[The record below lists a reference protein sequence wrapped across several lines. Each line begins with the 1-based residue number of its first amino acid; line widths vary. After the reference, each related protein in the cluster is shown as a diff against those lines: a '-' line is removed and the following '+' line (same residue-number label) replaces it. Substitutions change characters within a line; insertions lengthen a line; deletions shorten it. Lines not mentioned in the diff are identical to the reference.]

1 MANSPAQ
8 SPKKAAPD
16 EEALSPEQ
24 EEAMLALSGE
34 LAQSG
39 MPESQAREIAQASA
53 KALSSV
59 SANKAVFPL
68 REWEKKLSEIG
79 NQGWLSDPKWKSM
92 RSLIARNIGLVAL
105 AKSNSD
111 NPWALYAPQRLM
123 DLEREMIE
131 LAKRETDD
139 HPIPPHLIEE
149 AFASRPTMADEQKN
163 ATVASCTGRKAV
175 VVTEGTAGA
184 GKSFTLNAIR
194 EIYTKAPGRTPGE
207 AEGYDII
214 GTALSWTA
222 TKVLEAS
229 AGLDP
234 GSGVAIEG
242 LTRKMDK
249 AVAEGGDFFKRR
261 TLLIVDE
268 AGLVGIG
275 HMHKLL
281 WHAAHSKHP
290 VRIMLTGDSL
300 QLNPV
305 MAGNAL
311 EAIVDE
317 CGSARLDT
325 IRRQKQASHR
335 AAVKHFCFGRAEN
348 GLWTFWQQEAI
359 HFCEN
364 AETRREKVMQDY
376 VRYACANPQKTPLVL
391 ALANEEVKTLNREIR
406 LRLQQ
411 VGRLVGDEH
420 EIKISDGRGSYKA
433 KFCVGDQVVLRKNNA
448 KHPVFKS
455 SFAKLHEGLVKAREK
470 GAAQAER
477 GFFARALDGWR
488 QDHDKKPDEV
498 DRHGIFNRMNGIILD
513 IRPHPEK
520 RGEKILRLLLA
531 EGGETEIDTS
541 SYRDEEHN
549 AVPLTH
555 NFATTIYASQGQT
568 VERVFMI
575 DSPYMNR
582 RLAYVGMSRHTELCD
597 IYLDLSEL
605 RERMLKDAER
615 RKDSALAARLSDPA
629 SISHSDY
636 LQAAAIVWNK
646 DSANPTPNMAKK
658 HMLEKRQKSVKEGE
672 GAWRPAKA
680 PEDDAD
686 DHPEQRHAEP
696 PLFSALAAQAG
707 EAKPAKT
714 KPVFPFFRK
723 AAPKPA
729 APAAIALKET
739 AESADLPAWA
749 SDPLPSSALESLR
762 GKFWDSNRFGYPR
775 LFSVEPSHGY
785 PTARW
790 DFSGALRAGEP
801 DIPALPNSEHFRQAP
816 WIVVPGAREALI
828 SWAHFRQKHQE
839 HPEKSPNIAI
849 AFPEADLSTLAKW
862 VRPGSKPLYCAWS
875 QKDPE
880 SLGKA
885 RALAERLR
893 ALGHKADVYP
903 KPPEPSL
910 AEADRRK
917 AASPA

>member
-1 MANSPAQ
+1 MAQTPS
-8 SPKKAAPD
+8 SSGKDPKDPD
-16 EEALSPEQ
+16 ALSPE
-24 EEAMLALSGE
+24 EESALQALRSDLEGAG
-34 LAQSG
+34 LDS
-39 MPESQAREIAQASA
+39 SQAQAMAEASA
-53 KALSSV
+53 KALRDV

-79 NQGWLSDPKWKSM
+79 NQGWLSHPKWGSM
-92 RSLIARNIGLVAL
+92 RGLVARNIGLIAL
-105 AKSNSD
+105 AQTNRES
-111 NPWALYAPQRLM
+111 PWALYAPKRLM
-123 DLEREMIE
+123 DLEAEMIE

-139 HPIPPHLIEE
+139 HPIPQHLIDE
-149 AFASRPTMADEQKN
+149 AFLSRPTMAEEQKN
-163 ATVASCTGRKAV
+163 ATIASCTGRKAV

-194 EIYTKAPGRTPGE
+194 EIYTKAPGRTPSE

-229 AGLDP
+229 AGLEP

-242 LTRKMDK
+242 LTRKMDQAREK
-249 AVAEGGDFFKRR
+249 EEEFFKRR

-290 VRIMLTGDSL
+290 VRVMLTGDSL

-311 EAIVDE
+311 EAIVDA

-325 IRRQKQASHR
+325 IRRQKQESHR
-335 AAVKHFCFGRAEN
+335 RAVKHFCFGRAEN
-348 GLWTFWQQEAI
+348 GLWTYWQQEAI

-364 AETRREKVMQDY
+364 ADARREQVMRDY
-376 VRYACANPQKTPLVL
+376 VRYACDNPQKTPLIL

-406 LRLQQ
+406 KRLQQ

-420 EIKISDGRGSYKA
+420 EIKISDGRGAFKA
-433 KFCVGDQVVLRKNNA
+433 KFCVGDQVVLRKNDA

-455 SFAKLHEGLVKAREK
+455 SFSKLHEGLAKAREK

-477 GFFARALDGWR
+477 GFFAKALDSWR
-488 QDHDKKPDEV
+488 SDHDKHPDEI
-498 DRHGIFNRMNGIILD
+498 DRQGIFNRMNGIILD
-513 IRPHPEK
+513 IRNHPQK

-541 SYRDEEHN
+541 VYRDPDLD

-568 VERVFMI
+568 VERVFML

-597 IYLDLSEL
+597 IYLDLHEL
-605 RERMLKDAER
+605 RERMAKDAER
-615 RKDSALAARLSDPA
+615 RRDSAALKKLAEPA
-629 SISHSDY
+629 SLSQSDY
-636 LQAAAIVWNK
+636 LQAAAIAWNK

-658 HMLEKRQKSVKEGE
+658 HMQERRQRMTKEGE
-672 GAWRPAKA
+672 GAWRPSKA
-680 PEDDAD
+680 PEDNPE
-686 DHPEQRHAEP
+686 DHPDQRHPEP
-696 PLFSALAAQAG
+696 TLFSALLSQA
-707 EAKPAKT
+707 EKTKQPPAK
-714 KPVFPFFRK
+714 KPSFPFFRK
-723 AAPKPA
+723 AAPKSE
-729 APAAIALKET
+729 APVVSI
-739 AESADLPAWA
+739 AESPESSDLPEWA
-749 SDPLPSSALESLR
+749 SDPSAREALDSLR
-762 GKFWDSNRFGYPR
+762 SSLWDANRFGYPR
-775 LFSVEPSHGY
+775 LFSIDPSHGH

-790 DFSGALRAGEP
+790 DFSGALKAGDP
-801 DIPALPNSEHFRQAP
+801 DIPVLPNSEHFRQAP
-816 WIVVPGAREALI
+816 WLIVPGPREALL
-828 SWAHFRQKHQE
+828 SWGHFRKKHSE
-839 HPEKSPNIAI
+839 HPEKAPNIAM
-849 AFPEADLSTLAKW
+849 ALPQADLSTLERW

-875 QKDPE
+875 AKDPE
-880 SLGKA
+880 GLSKA
-885 RALAERLR
+885 LELADRLR

-903 KPPEPSL
+903 KAPEAAP
-910 AEADRRK
+910 AHRK
-917 AASPA
+917 ASAPA